1 MRPAFMPGT
10 SRRAFTLVELL
21 VVIAII
27 GILIALLLPAVQAAR
42 EAARRSQCNNNLKQL
57 GLASQNYHD
66 IWKKFTYGHGG
77 WNNPQNRCGDFT
89 GFITLLPFME
99 QQPLWN
105 VIVNQ
110 AQLSLPNPWEA
121 GVAADTFAPWLT
133 QIEGFLCPSSP
144 NAPNNIMGHR
154 SYHLSAGTSVFC
166 YRASPPTTGIYG
178 YWRNNNSNAT
188 TPPCTGGTSTQWGIS
203 DILDG
208 TSNTIAISEK
218 ALGNTKSRSV
228 LGMGAVHM
236 AATTLE
242 PPATGG
248 AGNPTICIAT
258 ATTPTN
264 GTYLPAVVLATNAT
278 GERWPMG
285 HPYWGLFNTILPPNS
300 PTCCGA
306 GGTDP
311 SATNGVFPP
320 SSYHPGGV
328 LGAMADG
335 SVRFITEGIDCGSFG
350 LAPSLSFGVWGA
362 MGTIQGGESMGA
374 QGTSA
379 QQ

>member
-1 MRPAFMPGT
+1 MRPAIMPRT

-66 IWKKFTYGHGG
+66 TWKKFTYGHGG
-77 WNNPQNRCGDFT
+77 WNNPSNRCGDFT

-105 VIVNQ
+105 QIVNQ
-110 AQLSLPNPWEA
+110 AQLVAPNPWEA
-121 GVAADTFAPWLT
+121 SPAASTFAPWLT

-144 NAPNNIMGHR
+144 NPPNNIMGHR

-166 YRASPPTTGIYG
+166 YYRLNVPTTGMYG
-178 YWRNNNSNAT
+178 YWRTSNAV
-188 TPPCTGGTSTQWGIS
+188 PCDVGSSTQRGIS

-218 ALGNTKSRSV
+218 ALGDTKSKSIM
-228 LGMGAVHM
+228 GMGAQQISG
-236 AATTLE
+236 ASLE

-248 AGNPTICIAT
+248 TGNPTICLAT
-258 ATTPTN
+258 ATGGNYIVP
-264 GTYLPAVVLATNAT
+264 VATNAT

-300 PTCCGA
+300 PTCY
-306 GGTDP
+306 GTKNDP
-311 SATNGVFPP
+311 SAANGVFPP
-320 SSYHPGGV
+320 TSYHPGGV

-335 SVRFITEGIDCGSFG
+335 SVRFITEGIDCGSYG

-362 MGTIQGGESMGA
+362 MGTINGGESMGMA
-374 QGTSA
+374 GTA
-379 QQ
+379 GTN